1 MDTDHCKSIF
11 DLNILYIQKARTW
24 IQFETI
30 CKFRIGYKWVE
41 FWFDSPI
48 HPVTKQRWSQ
58 GTCLVLVAGST
69 HSHDLLLME
78 PRRAPIRTPSTEQVR
93 PHVPVR
99 CHPKLPITKAFFGLK
114 RIWLTVGLRTDHGF
128 GWGWILDYWRNGLI
142 KQQHFFLMELGE
154 WKFKFYCL
162 WIIFN
167 ILWIKRGL
175 GLSEQL
181 FFKMKIDT

>member
-1 MDTDHCKSIF
+1 MDTDHPKSIF
-11 DLNILYIQKARTW
+11 DLNILYIQKAWTR
-24 IQFETI
+24 IQLVTI
-30 CKFRIGYKWVE
+30 CKFGIGYKWVE
-41 FWFDSPI
+41 FWLDSPI
-48 HPVTKQRWSQ
+48 PPVTKQRWSQ
-58 GTCLVLVAGST
+58 GTRLV
-69 HSHDLLLME
+69 LME
-78 PRRAPIRTPSTEQVR
+78 PRRAPSRRLPTEQVR

-142 KQQHFFLMELGE
+142 KQRHFFLMELGE

-181 FFKMKIDT
+181 FFKIKIDK